1 MADPQGLDRQGLDAA
16 LTLERGGQ
24 RLVFEASLPPR
35 GVTALFG
42 ASGVGKTSCLRMIAG
57 LDPLA
62 RGVLSFN
69 GQIWQDSRQ
78 RIFLPPHRRR
88 IGYVTQ
94 EPGLFDHLDVRGN
107 LDFAARRAGRKAD
120 GARDDL
126 IERFG
131 LEALLTRRV
140 GSLSGGERQ
149 RVAIVR
155 ALLSDPALL
164 LFDEPLTGLDDGARQ
179 GLLELLERV
188 IAHLS
193 APVLYVTHAI
203 DEVARL
209 ADHIVVLDQGKVS
222 AQGPLST
229 TVTRLDL
236 PPALI
241 EAAGAV
247 VDGVVVGHDADDQ
260 LTELAFAGGRLL
272 LPRRHARVGA
282 RVRCRIAARD
292 VALSEERQS
301 GTSALNQLECRI
313 IAAGDA
319 DHPSQRLVQL
329 DAGGVVLLAR
339 VTLRSWRALDL
350 SPGKTVW
357 AQVKAVALGSS
368 LSREG

>member
-1 MADPQGLDRQGLDAA
+1 
-16 LTLERGGQ
+16 
-24 RLVFEASLPPR
+24 VFEASLPPR

-57 LDPLA
+57 LDPAA
-62 RGVLSFN
+62 RGVLSLN

-126 IERFG
+126 IEQFG
-131 LEALLTRRV
+131 LKALLTRRV

-164 LFDEPLTGLDDGARQ
+164 LFDEPLTGLDDVARQ

-247 VDGVVVGHDADDQ
+247 VDGVVISSPNWPSPAGRCCC
-260 LTELAFAGGRLL
+260 LAVPPALEKGC
-272 LPRRHARVGA
+272 V
-282 RVRCRIAARD
+282 
-292 VALSEERQS
+292 VAS
-301 GTSALNQLECRI
+301 
-313 IAAGDA
+313 
-319 DHPSQRLVQL
+319 PP
-329 DAGGVVLLAR
+329 
-339 VTLRSWRALDL
+339 VTWC
-350 SPGKTVW
+350 
-357 AQVKAVALGSS
+357 
-368 LSREG
+368 